1 MTPTPAT
8 SSPDSGAATES
19 NDQWSVSTHMQPD
32 EVHVLFAGLDPVAAT
47 AALLLADAGVCLINV
62 TDPGPV
68 TARDTATGPYPP
80 ALEGSPREYA
90 LRKLLRNRWPRCVPL
105 SAPELFCSSVI
116 PSAVM
121 LRSASVTGPL
131 PQDLTVMDLA
141 ASPDAHLPTTTVV
154 TDGSVS
160 LTWPLAPGYRR
171 PCREC
176 MVNAVRDARK
186 MLRDQPPRDPS
197 AVATPHTPALTTLTR
212 VITASGIA
220 VDLLGQSLDPQNT
233 DVQNTWDAES
243 PGTITLRYGLHRS
256 TLTPRT
262 DCLCALDG

>member
-8 SSPDSGAATES
+8 SSTNSGEAPES
-19 NDQWSVSTHMQPD
+19 NDQWSASPQMHPD
-32 EVHVLFAGLDPVAAT
+32 EVHVLIAGLDPVTAT

-62 TDPGPV
+62 TDPGSV
-68 TARDTATGPYPP
+68 TSQDTATGPYPP

-116 PSAVM
+116 PSAAM

-131 PQDLTVMDLA
+131 PQDLTVVDLA
-141 ASPDAHLPTTTVV
+141 ASPDAHLPTITVV

-160 LTWPLAPGYRR
+160 LTWPLVPWYRR

-176 MVNAVRDARK
+176 IVNAVRDARK
-186 MLRDQPPRDPS
+186 VLRDQPPLDPD
-197 AVATPHTPALTTLTR
+197 AVATAHSLALTTLTR

-220 VDLLGQSLDPQNT
+220 VDLLGQSLNPQNT
-233 DVQNTWDAES
+233 NVQNTWDAES

-256 TLTPRT
+256 TLTPRA